1 MCESKLKYCLG
12 DSMGKRMSTKEH
24 IMESFLSLL
33 EDKPLTDISVS
44 EIVERAGVSK
54 RSFYNHFVDK
64 YDLMGYAYREL
75 VEQEWYKDGRRCSLV
90 EFFNRCWT
98 FDGSEPMMER
108 FKNTMSYIGQNDL
121 RSEIENQGVKDL
133 KRMLG
138 WNGYPGPYD
147 EELDN
152 ILLFFMCGISRMAER
167 HFENSRDT
175 PITWLSDYGA
185 KCLPSEIAEYLLR
198 DPNES
203 KS

>member
-1 MCESKLKYCLG
+1 
-12 DSMGKRMSTKEH
+12 MGRRLSTKEH
-24 IMESFLSLL
+24 IMEAFLKLL
-33 EDKPLTDISVS
+33 EGKNLMDISVS
-44 EIVERAGVSK
+44 EIAELAGVSK

-64 YDLMGYAYREL
+64 YDLMGYAYRVL
-75 VEQEWYKDGRRCSLV
+75 VERQWYRDGRRCTLV

-98 FDGSEPMMER
+98 FDGDAPMMER

-133 KRMLG
+133 KRLLE

-147 EELDN
+147 QELDN

-175 PITWLSDYGA
+175 PITWLAEYGA
-185 KCLPSEIAEYLLR
+185 KCLPSDIAEYLLR
-198 DPNES
+198 DPNETEEE
-203 KS
+203 KA

>member
-1 MCESKLKYCLG
+1 MQRK
-12 DSMGKRMSTKEH
+12 MSTKERL
-24 IMESFLSLL
+24 MASFLELL
-33 EDKPLTDISVS
+33 EDKSLQDISVAD
-44 EIVERAGVSK
+44 IYTNAGVSK

-64 YDLMGYAYREL
+64 YDLMGYAYRVL
-75 VEQEWYKDGRRCSLV
+75 VERQWYRDGRRCTLV

-98 FDGSEPMMER
+98 FDGDAPMMER

-133 KRMLG
+133 KRLLE

-147 EELDN
+147 QELDN

-175 PITWLSDYGA
+175 PITWLAEYGA
-185 KCLPSEIAEYLLR
+185 KCLPSDIAEYLLR
-198 DPNES
+198 DPNETEEE
-203 KS
+203 KA

>member
-1 MCESKLKYCLG
+1 
-12 DSMGKRMSTKEH
+12 MGRRLSTKEH
-24 IMESFLSLL
+24 IMEAFLKLL
-33 EDKPLTDISVS
+33 EDKNLMDISVS
-44 EIVERAGVSK
+44 EIAELAGVSK

-64 YDLMGYAYREL
+64 YDLMGYAYRVL
-75 VEQEWYKDGRRCSLV
+75 VERQWYRDGRRCTLV

-98 FDGSEPMMER
+98 FDGDAPMMER

-133 KRMLG
+133 KRLLE

-147 EELDN
+147 EELEN

-175 PITWLSDYGA
+175 PITWLAEYGA
-185 KCLPSEIAEYLLR
+185 KCLPSDIADYLLR
-198 DPNES
+198 DTNEPS
-203 KS
+203 AEKA

>member
-1 MCESKLKYCLG
+1 
-12 DSMGKRMSTKEH
+12 MGRRLSTKEH
-24 IMESFLSLL
+24 IMEAFLKLL
-33 EDKPLTDISVS
+33 EDKNLMDISVS
-44 EIVERAGVSK
+44 EIAELAGVSK

-64 YDLMGYAYREL
+64 YDLMGYAYRVL
-75 VEQEWYKDGRRCSLV
+75 VERQWYRDGRRCTLV

-98 FDGSEPMMER
+98 FDGDAPMMER

-133 KRMLG
+133 KRLLE

-147 EELDN
+147 EELEN

-175 PITWLSDYGA
+175 PITWLAEYGA
-185 KCLPSEIAEYLLR
+185 KCLPSGIADYLLR
-198 DPNES
+198 DTNEPS
-203 KS
+203 AEKA